1 MSYYE
6 MSKIYIA
13 WLGLMIVLAIGLTL
27 LSQRF
32 VRPVDCRSLCD
43 VPENVPCP
51 AGTCRAY
58 EQRAGLPIPYRI
70 DDPSGS
76 SPTSGWGIL
85 GPEDP
90 PNPLTFL
97 LDAFFYFMVLWLA
110 GNIIQV
116 LRGRAALDRL
126 AILLPLALVLILLAA
141 GYVLYRPVLGR

>member
-1 MSYYE
+1 MR
-6 MSKIYIA
+6 KISIP

-32 VRPVDCRSLCD
+32 VHPVDCRSLCN

-51 AGTCRAY
+51 SGTCRAY

-70 DDPSGS
+70 DDPGGG

-85 GPEDP
+85 GPEDL
-90 PNPLTFL
+90 PNPLSFL
-97 LDAFFYFMVLWLA
+97 VDAFFYFLVLWLA
-110 GNIIQV
+110 GYAIQV
-116 LRGRAALDRL
+116 LRGQAAMDWL
-126 AILLPLALVLILLAA
+126 AILLPLVIILILLAA